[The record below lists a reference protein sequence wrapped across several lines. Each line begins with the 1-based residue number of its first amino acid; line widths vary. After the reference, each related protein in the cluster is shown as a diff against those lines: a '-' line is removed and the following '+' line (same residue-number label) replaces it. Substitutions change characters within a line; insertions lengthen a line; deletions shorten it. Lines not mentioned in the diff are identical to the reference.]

1 MTVPF
6 FSSSCTVSW
15 ASFCRKLWKE
25 EERRRRV
32 RWGKKG
38 SRGGLS
44 SASRLYFT
52 RGAPPS

>member
-32 RWGKKG
+32 RWEKKG

-44 SASRLYFT
+44 SASRL
-52 RGAPPS
+52 